1 MPTKAL
7 ARCTW
12 PPIDDPLYLAYHDEE
27 WGVPLHDDR
36 KLFEFLVLE
45 VFQAGLSWRT
55 VLYKRQNFRAAF
67 AGFDYKKVGNFD
79 VRDLKRLVADVGI
92 IRNRAKIEAA
102 VNNAQRLIEVR
113 KEFGTFA
120 KYMWSWVDGKPI
132 VNRMRSVKDYKP
144 FDDLAVRWSKDLKK
158 RGFKF
163 MGPTVV
169 YAHMQAVGMVN
180 DHVVDCF
187 RYRELQKLVPRNER
201 RRRRISTP
209 ANKPVAASIRL
220 AGSGTAWGS
229 E

>member
-7 ARCTW
+7 SRCPW

-55 VLYKRQNFRAAF
+55 VLYKRQNFRKAF
-67 AGFDYKKVGNFD
+67 AGFDYKKVANFD
-79 VRDLKRLVADVGI
+79 ARDLKRLAADAGI

-132 VNRMRSVKDYKP
+132 TNRMRSVKDYKP

-187 RYRELQKLVPRNER
+187 RYRELLKLVPRN
-201 RRRRISTP
+201 
-209 ANKPVAASIRL
+209 
-220 AGSGTAWGS
+220 
-229 E
+229 